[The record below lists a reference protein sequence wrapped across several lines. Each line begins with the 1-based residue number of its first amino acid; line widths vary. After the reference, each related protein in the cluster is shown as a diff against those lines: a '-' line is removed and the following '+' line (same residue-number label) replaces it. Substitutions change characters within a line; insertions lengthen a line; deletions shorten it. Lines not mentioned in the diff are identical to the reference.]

1 MNPHIYC
8 ISERDYQEKR
18 TREGPSKLKEYE
30 DDSWSTNQISL
41 SAQVSS
47 THNESVALVLIHL
60 NRS

>member
-1 MNPHIYC
+1 MNPHIYY
-8 ISERDYQEKR
+8 ISERNYQGKR
-18 TREGPSKLKEYE
+18 LQEEPSKLKEYE
-30 DDSWSTNQISL
+30 DDSWSTSQISL